1 MSGQRASTS
10 AVDSTAR
17 CGRRCHGRQYS
28 DAAGAPPHPLTP
40 SVLSAEA
47 AHQSFRTASWGNW
60 VFNASIRVQLRS
72 GIDARCARNH
82 RVSRETPGDRPITR
96 RPGSHVAARQNHT
109 ARPIPHGA
117 AAGFPGGLHRSHHSH
132 AVPVPSRQ
140 TQQETEQGSSA
151 PQRHL
156 RPHTLDVHCPQMLST
171 YQHRRSLV
179 TTSRRLLASST
190 TCLCIHW
197 GHTTALPHWRLS
209 FSAHR
214 NAQPN

>member
-1 MSGQRASTS
+1 MEPGL
-10 AVDSTAR
+10 
-17 CGRRCHGRQYS
+17 H
-28 DAAGAPPHPLTP
+28 P
-40 SVLSAEA
+40 SV
-47 AHQSFRTASWGNW
+47 RT
-60 VFNASIRVQLRS
+60 RLPP
-72 GIDARCARNH
+72 GIDARPTREH
-82 RVSRETPGDRPITR
+82 RVSRETPGHHLSDR
-96 RPGSHVAARQNHT
+96 RPASTSLQGSEPCGLTV
-109 ARPIPHGA
+109 PHGA
-117 AAGFPGGLHRSHHSH
+117 AAGSPGGLHRSHHSH

-197 GHTTALPHWRLS
+197 GTRPLFLTGGSLSPHTGMHSRTVLLAPPFGPS
-209 FSAHR
+209 NSDESQ
-214 NAQPN
+214 QPTIAADVCSRTR

>member
-1 MSGQRASTS
+1 MEPGL
-10 AVDSTAR
+10 
-17 CGRRCHGRQYS
+17 H
-28 DAAGAPPHPLTP
+28 P
-40 SVLSAEA
+40 SV
-47 AHQSFRTASWGNW
+47 RT
-60 VFNASIRVQLRS
+60 RLPP
-72 GIDARCARNH
+72 GIDARSTREH

-197 GHTTALPHWRLS
+197 GTRPLFLTGGSLSPHTGMHSRTVLLAPPFGPS
-209 FSAHR
+209 NSDESQ
-214 NAQPN
+214 QPTIAADVCSRTR